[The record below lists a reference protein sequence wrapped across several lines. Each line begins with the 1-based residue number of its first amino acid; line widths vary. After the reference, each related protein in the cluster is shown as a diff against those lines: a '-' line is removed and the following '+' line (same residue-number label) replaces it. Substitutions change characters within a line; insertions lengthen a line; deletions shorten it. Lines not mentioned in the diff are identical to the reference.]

1 MNQKL
6 KNYIGLV
13 DFLGKALGDDTE
25 VALHDLSN
33 LESSIIA
40 IANGHISNRKVG
52 APATNL
58 VLKKLQNKDKNID
71 KDYIHNYRGV
81 SDSGLEVRSS
91 TYFIKDGKDIIGM
104 LCINRDISKLVELK
118 SALDHMLNLEPENS
132 EDGNDVESFSQ
143 NSEDLKSKSINDI
156 VKSFN
161 VPPMRMSPEEKIDV
175 VKTLDEAGVFLIKG
189 AVSDVARILSVSEPT
204 VYRYLNIVKRD

>member
-6 KNYIGLV
+6 KNYIGIV
-13 DFLGKALGDDTE
+13 DFLGKALGEDTE

-58 VLKKLQNKDKNID
+58 VLKTVQNKGKN
-71 KDYIHNYRGV
+71 KDYIHNYKGV
-81 SDSGLEVRSS
+81 SDTGLEVRSS
-91 TYFIKDGKDIIGM
+91 TYFIKDEEEIIGM
-104 LCINRDISKLVELK
+104 LCINKDVSKLVELK
-118 SALDHMLNLEPENS
+118 SVVDNILNVGSDNLQNS
-132 EDGNDVESFSQ
+132 NMTESFSQ

-161 VPPMRMSPEEKIDV
+161 IPPMRMSPEEKIDV
-175 VKTLDEAGVFLIKG
+175 VKTLDESGVFLIKG
-189 AVSDVARILSVSEPT
+189 AVSDVAKILSVSEPT
-204 VYRYLNIVKRD
+204 IYRYLNIIKKD